1 MKNYYQR
8 CSYGRCDRTP
18 CLCYNCYS
26 MKSIGYIILA
36 LSSSAFAEIKNI
48 VKDSA
53 GLPGKKFI
61 SGGGDESLKT
71 FFTSL
76 VSMLQDITAIAAVIG
91 ICIVG
96 ILYIMSAGDEEKTEN
111 AKKYMIAILI
121 GVILA
126 FTAWAII
133 ALIDLVPNS
142 INL

>member
-8 CSYGRCDRTP
+8 RAHGRRNRSSCVCHNR
-18 CLCYNCYS
+18 YS

-36 LSSSAFAEIKNI
+36 LSFSTFADIKNI

-61 SGGGDESLKT
+61 SGGGDESLKA

-91 ICIVG
+91 ICLVG
-96 ILYIMSAGDEEKTEN
+96 ILYIMSAGDEEKQKMLKN
-111 AKKYMIAILI
+111 I
-121 GVILA
+121 
-126 FTAWAII
+126 
-133 ALIDLVPNS
+133 
-142 INL
+142 